1 MIEINSCGQLIING
15 DFATGDFTGWTVSAG
30 TAQKPVVSNGQA
42 VLATADKITQDINAI
57 AGTELTFIYDF
68 ALVNSATGYVEVVS
82 LPSRTRVYYD
92 YNNESQPGVVI
103 TVPDDETGLEIAF
116 ACNAGGEVHV
126 DNVTLQPMN
135 SELIIGGD
143 FTDDS
148 IPGWTAH
155 GATSENPKVVGG
167 HLQLPN
173 ASYVYQ
179 DVAVTAGCTLSLS
192 YSMQLLYSATGNVTV
207 TAQTTGQEL
216 YIDTIGGSITGAS
229 FVVPVGESIVRIQ
242 FNCTQGGE
250 IDVDN
255 VSMVYI

>member
-1 MIEINSCGQLIING
+1 MLKMNACGQLIING

-42 VLATADKITQDINAI
+42 VLATADNITQNINAI
-57 AGTELTFIYDF
+57 AGSEWTFSYDF

-82 LPSRTRVYYD
+82 QPSATRVYYD
-92 YNNESQPGVVI
+92 YENEGQPGVVI
-103 TVPDDETGLEIAF
+103 TVPDGDTGLQITF
-116 ACNAGGEVHV
+116 ACQAGGEVHV
-126 DNVTLQPMN
+126 DNVTLQPVN

-143 FTDDS
+143 FSDDT

-155 GATSENPKVVGG
+155 GSTSENPKVVGG
-167 HLQLPN
+167 YLQLPN

-179 DVAVTAGCTLSLS
+179 DVTVTAGCTLALS
-192 YSMQLLYSATGNVTV
+192 YSMQLLYSATGNVIV

-216 YIDTIGGSITGAS
+216 YRDTVGGSIAGAS
-229 FVVPVGESIVRIQ
+229 FVVPEGETTVRIQ

-255 VSMVYI
+255 VSMVYA